1 MTFSI
6 LITGMTEQPNPG
18 IFFKGMQASCRLIA
32 LLAHHRIK
40 TARQRIPDEADDAG
54 VFMEVDVDY
63 NIDNIHEKP
72 KGGTWL

>member
-1 MTFSI
+1 MHA
-6 LITGMTEQPNPG
+6 P
-18 IFFKGMQASCRLIA
+18 CRLMA
-32 LLAHHRIK
+32 LLTHQGIE